1 MTAPATRRQTV
12 VRGRRLAWLEAG
24 QGPTLVFLHGN
35 PTSGYL
41 WRNVWPPLATRHRCL
56 VPDLLGM
63 GASEGL
69 PGDDPERYSF
79 FVHSDHLDDLLDAI
93 LPPGPVVL
101 VLHDWGSALGFHWA
115 RRHPERVAG
124 IAYLEALVA
133 PLEWADWPAAGRP
146 LFQALR
152 SPAGEDLILARNVF
166 IEKILPASILR
177 PLTPEEHAAYRAPF
191 AAPGEG
197 RRVMLAWPR
206 ALPIGGEPA
215 DVVAAVR
222 AYGHWLA
229 TSPVPKLFIN
239 AEPGSILVGRP
250 REACR
255 RWPNQREVT
264 VAGSHF
270 VQEDSPGA
278 IAAALADWLPAIGHA

>member
-1 MTAPATRRQTV
+1 MTATGTARRTV
-12 VRGRRLAWLEAG
+12 VRGRSLAWHDAG
-24 QGPTLVFLHGN
+24 SGPALLFLHGN

-41 WRNVWPPLATRHRCL
+41 WRNVWPPLATGHRCI

-63 GASEGL
+63 GESEGL
-69 PGDDPERYSF
+69 PGDDPDRYSF
-79 FVHSDHLDDLLDAI
+79 FVHSESLDDLLEQV

-101 VLHDWGSALGFHWA
+101 VLQDWGSALGFHWA

-124 IAYLEALVA
+124 IAYLEALVT
-133 PLEWADWPAAGRP
+133 PLEWDDWPAAGRAI
-146 LFQALR
+146 FQALR

-177 PLTPEEHAAYRAPF
+177 TLTADEHAAYRAPF
-191 AAPGEG
+191 AAAGEG

-215 DVVAAVR
+215 AVVAAVR
-222 AYGHWLA
+222 AYSDWLA
-229 TSPVPKLFIN
+229 ASPVPKLFIN
-239 AEPGSILVGRP
+239 AEPGSILVGRQ
-250 REACR
+250 REVCR

-264 VAGSHF
+264 VPGSHF
-270 VQEDSPGA
+270 VQEDSPAA